1 MKIKFPQLIYFI
13 DYTNKH
19 LLLRFRLLP
28 LNQSLF
34 LEIELSQ
41 LTIQESNINLKQS
54 FYNNPTDEGLYDRT
68 NKILIDSN
76 HLGYNEIIG
85 FKRYLDGLAANS
97 KDVNIV
103 LKNKVFTLQLEDWQ
117 LYGVSLCVNDIANN
131 YNSYQISLIEI
142 ITKYKD
148 ELVSIE
154 EVVKVEPAIVQV
166 IDSPPLE
173 NSENVNPP
181 LENNI
186 IQDLLQLSPN
196 NLTTFYLS
204 KYIYTNI
211 IYKNNTFHIPNNF
224 LSYTYQNKLNLYNI
238 IKSLNSYNDNELLER
253 RKILYNNLYNI
264 AVKDIVKDNVQNI
277 YIILF
282 LIYIYSIKL
291 VPAAE
296 AKVYNFDID
305 LKETFIKF
313 LNPILKKIT
322 PENNFIIK
330 VEYDQVMEANN
341 LSYDE
346 ALDPLV
352 QKYKYLIN
360 VDKDLFIKSVLTDL
374 KDDAKPKSKSKFKLP
389 MLVAPYLRELGAL
402 SEEYLMYQD
411 LDAGKLIQNPPLLIK
426 NNFDIIKSIIKSID
440 NNYSPINPTSNLVIL
455 YDFIIP
461 YTDNS
466 SISLEILH
474 KIIMPYLK
482 DKYGVDQFFEYF
494 I

>member
-41 LTIQESNINLKQS
+41 LTIQDSNANLKQS
-54 FYNNPTDEGLYDRT
+54 FYNNPTDEGLYNRT
-68 NKILIDSN
+68 SKILIDSN

-85 FKRYLDGLAANS
+85 FKRYLDGLAPNS
-97 KDVNIV
+97 KEINIV
-103 LKNKVFTLQLEDWQ
+103 LKNKIFTLHLEDFQ
-117 LYGVSLCVNDIANN
+117 IHGIFLCVNDIANN

-148 ELVSIE
+148 ELTPIE
-154 EVVKVEPAIVQV
+154 ETVKVEPAVIQV
-166 IDSPPLE
+166 IEPPPLE
-173 NSENVNPP
+173 IVENSDAP

-204 KYIYTNI
+204 KYIYNNI
-211 IYKNNTFHIPNNF
+211 IYNNNTFYIPNNF
-224 LSYTYQNKLNLYNI
+224 LSYSHQNKLNLYNI
-238 IKSLNSYNDNELLER
+238 IKSLNNYNDNELLER
-253 RKILYNNLYNI
+253 RKVLYNNLYNI

-313 LNPILKKIT
+313 LNPIFKKIT

-330 VEYDQVMEANN
+330 VEYDQAIVANN

-352 QKYKYLIN
+352 QKYKYLTNI
-360 VDKDLFIKSVLTDL
+360 DKDLFIKSVLTDVRAI
-374 KDDAKPKSKSKFKLP
+374 KDDAPKFKPKLP
-389 MLVAPYLRELGAL
+389 MLVAPYLRELEAL
-402 SEEYLMYQD
+402 SDEYLMYQE
-411 LDAGKLIQNPPLLIK
+411 LEAGKLIQNPPLLIK
-426 NNFDIIKSIIKSID
+426 NNFDIIKSIIKLID
-440 NNYSPINPTSNLVIL
+440 NSYSPVNPTSTLVIL
-455 YDFIIP
+455 YEFILP
-461 YTDNS
+461 CTDDS
-466 SISLEILH
+466 AISLEILH
-474 KIIMPYLK
+474 KIIMSYLK
-482 DKYGVDQFFEYF
+482 DKYGVNQFFEYF